1 MRRGGWPSIGLI
13 YLYGVLGSASLS
25 KIIPLQ
31 HDFAEHLGT
40 TPTQFAVLISLLTIA
55 PAVFAAVGG
64 SLIDRIGA
72 RHALLAAALVGAG
85 VNFAYLFASGLP
97 AFQVLRG
104 LEGCVLVC
112 AYSAAPALI
121 IATAGPARRG
131 PAMAFWSTYTPVGVS
146 LGLALS
152 SFFAGEEFWRGSYL
166 VHGILWTLLVAAA
179 LFLPR
184 PVAAPG
190 SPLPR
195 PSLLAAYTQS
205 GPLRVALTFA
215 ALVIMGFGVNTVF
228 PSWYALTRGATLAQA
243 SGLLAGANLAM
254 IAGSF
259 AMLVLL
265 ARGIAPIRLFAGV
278 ALLSMTAAAL
288 LFSPGQ
294 PAALLLPS
302 LVAWLVTSG
311 AATAVVT
318 AALPQVVANP
328 AQGAAAAGL
337 LSQMAALATFITPPL
352 WLRALE
358 TGRASAFMAIVCV
371 AWVAAFLLL
380 PRRPVRP
387 RD

>member
-1 MRRGGWPSIGLI
+1 MQRGGWPSIGLI

-31 HDFAEHLGT
+31 QDAAIHLGT

-72 RHALLAAALVGAG
+72 RHALLAAAMLGAA
-85 VNFAYLFASGLP
+85 VNFAYLFASGLL
-97 AFQVLRG
+97 AFQVIRV
-104 LEGCVLVC
+104 LEGCVLVG

-121 IATAGPARRG
+121 IATAAPARRG

-152 SFFAGEEFWRGSYL
+152 SLFAGEEFWRGSYL
-166 VHGILWTLLVAAA
+166 VHGILWSLLVGAA
-179 LFLPR
+179 LFLPK
-184 PVAAPG
+184 PVAAPP
-190 SPLPR
+190 SQLPP

-265 ARGIAPIRLFAGV
+265 ARGIAPIRLFTAV
-278 ALLSMTAAAL
+278 AVLSIAAAAL
-288 LFSPGQ
+288 LFTPGQ
-294 PAALLLPS
+294 PPALLVPS

-371 AWVAAFLLL
+371 AWIAALVLL
-380 PRRPVRP
+380 PKRPKRP
-387 RD
+387 